1 MTLTSATP
9 IAGRADDQPRH
20 TVQVGEFTLTLRDV
34 VRNDMAALLALHTVV
49 FGPNVDARWHAW
61 KYGEAPG
68 QGQGQGVGAWHGSE
82 LVAFCGGLPRTV
94 WRHNKSLAGLQIGDV
109 MVHPSWRGIFT
120 RRGPFFHVSQRFYD
134 SRLGPAPGRPFQLG
148 FGFPSER
155 HLRLATMT
163 GLLHDGGVIE
173 SLHWRTQ
180 RAAGL
185 DLPWHWRWQRLDP
198 LDKRFDAAT
207 NAAWKS
213 MLANASD
220 EGITIGQRDAAYL
233 RWRYVDRPDAASPS
247 MQWTSCYQ
255 FFELRRPWS
264 RIPAGVAVLDL
275 RSPSAHWLD
284 WVGPIKLMPLALDAC
299 RLEAMR
305 AGAIELT
312 AWASAAVAQQLA
324 QSGIERRAVCAGL
337 GIPVASD
344 MKPAEVPGLRYWLMG
359 GDTDFL

>member
-1 MTLTSATP
+1 MTLAPATP
-9 IAGRADDQPRH
+9 KAGRADYPPSH

-34 VRNDMAALLALHTVV
+34 VRNDVAALLALHSLV

-61 KYGEAPG
+61 KYGEAPA
-68 QGQGQGVGAWHGSE
+68 QGRGQGVGAWHGDE
-82 LVAFCGGLPRTV
+82 LVAFCGGLPRTL
-94 WRHNKSLAGLQIGDV
+94 WRQNKSLAGLQIGDV

-120 RRGPFFHVSQRFYD
+120 RRGPFFHVSKRFYD
-134 SRLGPAPGRPFQLG
+134 SRLGAKPIRPFQLG
-148 FGFPSER
+148 FGFPSQR

-173 SLHWRTQ
+173 SLHWDTQ

-185 DLPWHWRWQRLDP
+185 DLPWHWRWQRLDS
-198 LDKRFDAAT
+198 LDKRFDGAT

-213 MLANASD
+213 MLAAASD
-220 EGITIGQRDAAYL
+220 EGLTLGQRDAGYL
-233 RWRYVDRPDAASPS
+233 RWRYVDRPEATSPS
-247 MQWTSCYQ
+247 VQRISCYN

-264 RIPAGVAVLDL
+264 KIPAGVAVLDL

-284 WVGPIKLMPLALDAC
+284 WVGPVKLMPLALQAC
-299 RLEAMR
+299 RLEATR
-305 AGAIELT
+305 AGATELT
-312 AWASAAVAQQLA
+312 AWASAAVAHRLA
-324 QSGIERRAVCAGL
+324 QSGIDRRVACAGL

-344 MKPAEVPGLRYWLMG
+344 LKPDEVPRLGYWLMG